1 MADRYVTTR
10 RAFAQ
15 TPVGLL
21 IVGLNVAAVIV
32 GLYAAVQF
40 ALWTWNP

>member
-1 MADRYVTTR
+1 MATR
-10 RAFAQ
+10 SSAARRSLAH
-15 TPVGLL
+15 TPLGLF
-21 IVGLNVAAVIV
+21 IVVLNVAAVVV

>member
-1 MADRYVTTR
+1 MAGRYTTTR

-15 TPVGLL
+15 TPVDLL
-21 IVGLNVAAVIV
+21 IVGLNVVAAVV

>member
-1 MADRYVTTR
+1 MAARYTSTR
-10 RAFAQ
+10 RTLAD
-15 TPVGLL
+15 TPLGLL
-21 IVGLNVAAVIV
+21 IIVLNVAAVIV